1 MKNKNI
7 DHYIITSNDP
17 HQSEYVAEHYRGRAY
32 VSGFTGSSG
41 TLLVSNDSSKLW
53 TDGRYFI
60 QAENEL
66 KGSGIDLM
74 KIRTTG
80 YPTLEEYI
88 KENVNKGEVIGF
100 DGNCY
105 STNAYKKL
113 LELSEENSFKIQI
126 NNDLLDEIWED
137 RPTVPKDKIILHDID
152 FCGEGRNDKLSNVR
166 KKMNELKV
174 KSFILTSLDDI
185 AWLFNIRGNDVKFN
199 PVVMA
204 YAIIKMD
211 EVTLYIDNNKV
222 TDEIIS
228 EFKSQNITIKRYEEI
243 ISDVKTLTD
252 SVYID
257 PAKVNASIFNA
268 IPKEIKVIEG
278 INITTSLKA
287 IKNEVELRNLEN
299 CQVRDGVAMV
309 RFIKWLKESI
319 GNMRVTEISATKKLS
334 SIRAEGKYAKGD
346 SFGTI
351 AGYKEHAAMMHYSAN
366 EESDYEI
373 LNEGMFLVDSGG
385 QYLDGTTDITR
396 TFVMGKEHAA
406 MMHYSAN
413 EESDYE
419 ILNEGMFLV
428 DSGGQYLDGTTD
440 ITRTFVMGNITEEEK
455 RDFTLVLKGHINLS
469 MAKFLR
475 GTTGVNLDI
484 LARGPLWKY
493 GIDYK
498 CGTGHGVGFFLN
510 VHEGPQGIAPQN
522 NTVVLEPGMI
532 LTNEPG
538 IYKEGKYGI
547 RTENTLVVVKD
558 ETTEFGDFYRFDTIS
573 YCPIDLNGVVKELLS
588 IEELEWLN
596 NYHETVYNKLSPFMN
611 EKEKEFLQEL
621 TRVI

>member
-1 MKNKNI
+1 MKEVNKLIEIMKNKNI

-17 HQSEYVAEHYRGRAY
+17 HQSEYVADHYRGRAY
-32 VSGFTGSSG
+32 VSGFTGSAG
-41 TLLVSNDSSKLW
+41 TLLVSTNSSKLW

-66 KGSGIDLM
+66 KDSGIDLM
-74 KIRTTG
+74 KMRTPG

-88 KENVNKGEVIGF
+88 KENVTAGEVIGF

-113 LELSEENSFKIQI
+113 LELSEENNFKVEI
-126 NNDLLDEIWED
+126 NNDLLDEIWDD
-137 RPTVPKDKIILHDID
+137 RPRVPKDKIILHDIN
-152 FCGEGRNDKLSNVR
+152 FCGESRTDKISNVR
-166 KKMNELKV
+166 EKMKLLKV

-204 YAIIKMD
+204 YAIITID
-211 EVTLYIDNNKV
+211 EVTLYIDNDKV
-222 TDEIIS
+222 TDDIIS
-228 EFKSQNITIKRYEEI
+228 EFKSQNITIKGYEEI
-243 ISDVKTLTD
+243 IYDVKALTV

-257 PAKVNASIFNA
+257 PSKVNASIFKA
-268 IPKEIKVIEG
+268 IPKEVKVIEG
-278 INITTSLKA
+278 TNITASLKS
-287 IKNEVELRNLEN
+287 IKNKIELRNLEN

-309 RFIKWLKESI
+309 RFIKWLKESV
-319 GNMRVTEISATKKLS
+319 GNMKVTEISATKKLS
-334 SIRAEGKYAKGD
+334 SIRAECEYAKGD

-396 TFVMGKEHAA
+396 TFVMG
-406 MMHYSAN
+406 
-413 EESDYE
+413 D
-419 ILNEGMFLV
+419 
-428 DSGGQYLDGTTD
+428 
-440 ITRTFVMGNITEEEK
+440 ITEEEK

-538 IYKEGKYGI
+538 IYKEGKHGI

-558 ETTEFGDFYRFDTIS
+558 KTTEFGDFYRFDTIS
-573 YCPIDLNGVVKELLS
+573 YCPIDLNGVAKELLS

-611 EKEKEFLQEL
+611 EKEKEFLKEL
-621 TRVI
+621 TRAL

>member
-1 MKNKNI
+1 MKRVNKLREIMKNKNI

-32 VSGFTGSSG
+32 VSGFTGSAG

-74 KIRTTG
+74 KMRTTG

-113 LELSEENSFKIQI
+113 LELSEENSFKIEI

-152 FCGEGRNDKLSNVR
+152 FCGEGRNDKLLNVR

-396 TFVMGKEHAA
+396 TFVMG
-406 MMHYSAN
+406 
-413 EESDYE
+413 
-419 ILNEGMFLV
+419 
-428 DSGGQYLDGTTD
+428 
-440 ITRTFVMGNITEEEK
+440 NITEEEK

>member
-1 MKNKNI
+1 MKKVNKLREIMKNKNI

-17 HQSEYVAEHYRGRAY
+17 HQSEYVAERYRGRAY
-32 VSGFTGSSG
+32 ISGFTGSAG
-41 TLLVSNDSSKLW
+41 TLLVSAESSKLW

-66 KGSGIDLM
+66 KDSGIDLM
-74 KIRTTG
+74 KMRTPG

-88 KENVNKGEVIGF
+88 KDNVKEGEVVGF

-105 STNAYKKL
+105 STNGYKKL
-113 LELSEENSFKIQI
+113 VELAEENNFKIEL
-126 NNDLLDEIWED
+126 NNDLLNEVWED
-137 RPTVPKDKIILHDID
+137 RPSLPKDKIILHHVK
-152 FCGEGRNDKLSNVR
+152 FCGESRTDKLLKVR
-166 KKMNELKV
+166 DKMKELKSE
-174 KSFILTSLDDI
+174 SFILTSLDDI

-199 PVVMA
+199 PVAMA
-204 YAIIKMD
+204 YAIILKN
-211 EVTLYIDNNKV
+211 EATLYIDKDKV

-228 EFKSQNITIKRYEEI
+228 EFKCQNITIKEYEEI
-243 ISDVKTLTD
+243 LNDVKILTG

-268 IPKEIKVIEG
+268 ISKGVKVIEG
-278 INITTSLKA
+278 INITTNLKA
-287 IKNEVELRNLEN
+287 IKNEIELRNLEN

-309 RFIKWLKESI
+309 RFIKWLKESV
-319 GNMRVTEISATKKLS
+319 GNVKVTEISATEKLS
-334 SIRAEGKYAKGD
+334 SIRAEGEYSKGD

-351 AGYKEHAAMMHYSAN
+351 AGY
-366 EESDYEI
+366 
-373 LNEGMFLVDSGG
+373 
-385 QYLDGTTDITR
+385 
-396 TFVMGKEHAA
+396 KEHAA

>member
-1 MKNKNI
+1 MKKVNKLREIMKNKNI

-17 HQSEYVAEHYRGRAY
+17 HQSEYVAERYRGRAY
-32 VSGFTGSSG
+32 ISGFTGSAG
-41 TLLVSNDSSKLW
+41 TLLVSAESSKLW

-66 KGSGIDLM
+66 KDSGIDLM
-74 KIRTTG
+74 KMRTPG

-88 KENVNKGEVIGF
+88 KDNVKEGEVVGF

-105 STNAYKKL
+105 STNGYKKL
-113 LELSEENSFKIQI
+113 VELAEENNFKIEL
-126 NNDLLDEIWED
+126 NNDLLNEVWED
-137 RPTVPKDKIILHDID
+137 RPSLPKDKIILHHVK
-152 FCGEGRNDKLSNVR
+152 FCGESTTDKLLKVR
-166 KKMNELKV
+166 DKMKELKSE
-174 KSFILTSLDDI
+174 SFILTSLDDI

-199 PVVMA
+199 PVAMA
-204 YAIIKMD
+204 YAIILKN
-211 EVTLYIDNNKV
+211 EATLYIDKDKV

-228 EFKSQNITIKRYEEI
+228 EFKCQNITIKEYEEI
-243 ISDVKTLTD
+243 LNDVKILTG

-268 IPKEIKVIEG
+268 ISKGVKVIEG
-278 INITTSLKA
+278 INITTNLKA
-287 IKNEVELRNLEN
+287 IKNEIELRNLEN

-309 RFIKWLKESI
+309 RFIKWLKESV
-319 GNMRVTEISATKKLS
+319 GNVKVTEISATEKLS
-334 SIRAEGKYAKGD
+334 SIRAEGEYSKGD

-351 AGYKEHAAMMHYSAN
+351 AGY
-366 EESDYEI
+366 
-373 LNEGMFLVDSGG
+373 
-385 QYLDGTTDITR
+385 
-396 TFVMGKEHAA
+396 KEHAA

>member
-1 MKNKNI
+1 MERVNKLREIMKNKNI

-17 HQSEYVAEHYRGRAY
+17 HQSEYVAERYRGRAY
-32 VSGFTGSSG
+32 VSGFTGSAG
-41 TLLVSNDSSKLW
+41 TLLVSKDSAKLW

-66 KGSGIDLM
+66 KDSGIDLM
-74 KIRTTG
+74 KMRTPG

-88 KENVNKGEVIGF
+88 KENVISGEVIGF

-113 LELSEENSFKIQI
+113 LEISEENSFEIEI
-126 NNDLLDEIWED
+126 NNDLLDEIWGD
-137 RPTVPKDKIILHDID
+137 RPTIPKDKIILHDIK
-152 FCGEGRNDKLSNVR
+152 FCGESRTYKLSNVR
-166 KKMNELKV
+166 EKMKELKI

-204 YAIIKMD
+204 YAIITTN
-211 EVTLYIDNNKV
+211 EATLYIDNDKV
-222 TDEIIS
+222 TEEIIS
-228 EFKSQNITIKRYEEI
+228 ELKSQDITIKGYEEI
-243 ISDVKTLTD
+243 VDDVKILKD

-257 PAKVNASIFNA
+257 PAKVNASIFKA
-268 IPKEIKVIEG
+268 IPKEVKIIEG

-287 IKNEVELRNLEN
+287 IKNDIELRNLEN

-309 RFIKWLKESI
+309 RFIKWLKESV
-319 GNMRVTEISATKKLS
+319 GNIKVSEISATKKLS
-334 SIRAEGKYAKGD
+334 SIRAEGEYAKGD

-351 AGYKEHAAMMHYSAN
+351 AGYKDHAAMMHYSAN

-396 TFVMGKEHAA
+396 TFVMG
-406 MMHYSAN
+406 
-413 EESDYE
+413 D
-419 ILNEGMFLV
+419 
-428 DSGGQYLDGTTD
+428 
-440 ITRTFVMGNITEEEK
+440 ITEEEK

-538 IYKEGKYGI
+538 IYKAGKHGI

-596 NYHETVYNKLSPFMN
+596 VYHETVYNKLSPFIS
-611 EKEKEFLQEL
+611 EKEKEFLKEL
-621 TRVI
+621 TRAL

>member
-1 MKNKNI
+1 MKRIDKLRKIMKNKNI

-32 VSGFTGSSG
+32 ISGFTGSAG
-41 TLLVSNDSSKLW
+41 TLLVSSDSAKLW

-66 KGSGIDLM
+66 KDSGIDLM
-74 KIRTTG
+74 KMRTPG

-88 KENVNKGEVIGF
+88 KENVISGEVIGF

-113 LELSEENSFKIQI
+113 LEISEENSFEIEI
-126 NNDLLDEIWED
+126 NNDLLDEIWGD
-137 RPTVPKDKIILHDID
+137 RPTIPKDKIILHDIK
-152 FCGEGRNDKLSNVR
+152 FCGESRTYKLSNVR
-166 KKMNELKV
+166 EKMKELKI

-204 YAIIKMD
+204 YAIITTN
-211 EVTLYIDNNKV
+211 EATLYIDNDKV
-222 TDEIIS
+222 TEEIIS
-228 EFKSQNITIKRYEEI
+228 EFKSQDITIKGYEEI
-243 ISDVKTLTD
+243 VDDVKILKD

-257 PAKVNASIFNA
+257 PAKVNASIFKA
-268 IPKEIKVIEG
+268 IPKEVKIIDG

-287 IKNEVELRNLEN
+287 IKNDIELRNLEN

-309 RFIKWLKESI
+309 RFIKWLKESV
-319 GNMRVTEISATKKLS
+319 GNIKVSEISATKKLS
-334 SIRAEGKYAKGD
+334 SIRAEGEYAKGD

-351 AGYKEHAAMMHYSAN
+351 AGYKDHAAMMHYSAN

-396 TFVMGKEHAA
+396 TFVMG
-406 MMHYSAN
+406 
-413 EESDYE
+413 
-419 ILNEGMFLV
+419 
-428 DSGGQYLDGTTD
+428 D
-440 ITRTFVMGNITEEEK
+440 ITKEEK

-510 VHEGPQGIAPQN
+510 VHEGPQGIAHQN

-538 IYKEGKYGI
+538 IYKEGKHGI

-573 YCPIDLNGVVKELLS
+573 YCPIDLNGVDKDLLS

-596 NYHETVYNKLSPFMN
+596 SYHETVYNKLSPFMN
-611 EKEKEFLQEL
+611 DKEKEFLKEL
-621 TRVI
+621 TRAL

>member
-1 MKNKNI
+1 MKRVNKLREIMKNKNI

-32 VSGFTGSSG
+32 ISGFTGSAG

-74 KIRTTG
+74 KMRTTG

-88 KENVNKGEVIGF
+88 KENVTKGEVIGF

-113 LELSEENSFKIQI
+113 LELSEENSFKIEI

-137 RPTVPKDKIILHDID
+137 RPTVPKDKMILHDID
-152 FCGEGRNDKLSNVR
+152 FCGEGRNDKLLNVR

-211 EVTLYIDNNKV
+211 EVTLYIENNKV

-287 IKNEVELRNLEN
+287 IKNEIELRNLEN

-309 RFIKWLKESI
+309 RFIKWLKESV
-319 GNMRVTEISATKKLS
+319 GNVRVTEISATKKLS

-351 AGYKEHAAMMHYSAN
+351 AGY
-366 EESDYEI
+366 
-373 LNEGMFLVDSGG
+373 
-385 QYLDGTTDITR
+385 
-396 TFVMGKEHAA
+396 KEHAA